1 MKIDTSQIRG
11 LQVVE
16 RPDGRYLKVRYVSR
30 PNLAERIWAGAGR
43 TVRKPW
49 DGTRKT
55 TRKLWKNQVVK
66 TIIIATVIA
75 AIFNIATTIAAMTMM

>member
-1 MKIDTSQIRG
+1 MKIDTSQILG

-16 RPDGRYLKVRYVSR
+16 RPDGRYLQVRYISG

-49 DGTRKT
+49 DGTRNT
-55 TRKLWKNQVVK
+55 IRKLWKNQVVK
-66 TIIIATVIA
+66 TIIIATIIA
-75 AIFNIATTIAAMTMM
+75 TIFNIATTIAAVAML